1 MLVNSASNSSGDV
14 TQLKSKRASAPML
27 RNLKNVRNSFIKLF
41 SFHEKK
47 NDKPQNKCELS
58 YAKCELAPLS
68 EACVQNVSYSW
79 EHFNDLQ
86 RL

>member
-1 MLVNSASNSSGDV
+1 MFECLTCKIKVFLMLVNSAFNSSGDV

-47 NDKPQNKCELS
+47 MINHKISVNYRMQS
-58 YAKCELAPLS
+58 
-68 EACVQNVSYSW
+68 VS
-79 EHFNDLQ
+79 L
-86 RL
+86 LL